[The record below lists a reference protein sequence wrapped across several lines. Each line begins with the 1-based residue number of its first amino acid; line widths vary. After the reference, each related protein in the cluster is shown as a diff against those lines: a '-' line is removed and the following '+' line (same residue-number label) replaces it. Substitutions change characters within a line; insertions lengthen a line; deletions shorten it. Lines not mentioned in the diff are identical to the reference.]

1 MPDDHPA
8 KLGLGWAVAND
19 KPAFVGKRA
28 LERMDA
34 LPLERRLVGLRFD
47 GAPQRGHPLSVD
59 GAIVG
64 RITSCAVSEAAGGP
78 VGLGWVRAIESV
90 FPEVL
95 RAGEVTASVSPT
107 PFYDP
112 EGVRLRA

>member
-1 MPDDHPA
+1 
-8 KLGLGWAVAND
+8 
-19 KPAFVGKRA
+19 VGKRA

-34 LPLERRLVGLRFD
+34 LPLERWLVGLRFD
-47 GAPQRGHPLSVD
+47 GAPQRGHPLEVD

-64 RITSCAVSEAAGGP
+64 RVTSCAVSAAAGGP
-78 VGLGWVRAIESV
+78 IGLGWVRAIDGV
-90 FPEVL
+90 FPQVL
-95 RAGEVTASVSPT
+95 DAGNVTASVSAT

>member
-1 MPDDHPA
+1 VA
-8 KLGLGWAVAND
+8 KD

-47 GAPQRGHPLSVD
+47 GPPQRGHPLAIE

-64 RITSCAVSEAAGGP
+64 RVTSCAVSDAAGGP
-78 VGLGWVRAIESV
+78 VGLGWVHAIDGV
-90 FPEVL
+90 FPDVL
-95 RAGEVTASVSPT
+95 YAGAVTATVSTT